1 MGQAVRVGIA
11 GLGRSG
17 WDIHARVFDRQPKM
31 YTVVAAADPI
41 QERLDEAEK
50 KFGCKT
56 YGGFDS
62 FAADGEVELA
72 VVATPTYLHAAHAIK
87 ALKSGKNVV
96 CEKPMAASLSEAD
109 AMIKAAKDT
118 GNLLT
123 IFQNKRYWPDFLKVK
138 EVIQSGK
145 LGRIVLVKISLHSFA
160 RRWDWQT
167 LTEFGGGE
175 LRNNAVHL
183 IDQALQLIGD
193 ANPEVFCD
201 LQRTLTLGDAEDHV
215 KLTLKAP
222 GSPVVDIEVSHAC
235 AFPQDCWLVMGTAG
249 GLTGG
254 GTTLRWKYVDLKTL
268 PPRTVEAKP
277 TPDRSFN
284 SEELRWTEET
294 WEQGKD
300 SVPGDFAFYEALY
313 GTLRRGSPLG
323 VTPESAR
330 RVMSTIE
337 KCYECC
343 EAHGQ
348 SSV

>member
-1 MGQAVRVGIA
+1 MERAVKVGIA

-17 WDIHARVFDRQPKM
+17 WNIHARAFERHPQM
-31 YTVVAAADPI
+31 YKVVAVVDPI
-41 QERLDEAEK
+41 QERLEDAEK

-56 YGGFDS
+56 YDDFDS
-62 FAADGEVELA
+62 FAVDDKIELA
-72 VVATPTYLHAAHAIK
+72 VIATPTYLHAAHTIR
-87 ALKSGKNVV
+87 ALKSGRDVV
-96 CEKPMAASLSEAD
+96 CEKPMATNLAEAD
-109 AMIKAAKDT
+109 SMIKAAKDT

-138 EVIQSGK
+138 EIIQSGK

-175 LRNNAVHL
+175 LRNNGVHL
-183 IDQALQLIGD
+183 IDQALQLMGD
-193 ANPEVFCD
+193 VDPEVFCD

-235 AFPQDCWLVMGTAG
+235 AFPQEYWLVMGTAG
-249 GLTGG
+249 GLIGG
-254 GTTLRWKYVDLKTL
+254 GASLRWRYVDLKAL
-268 PPRTVEAKP
+268 PPRTVETKP

-284 SEELRWTEET
+284 SEELNWTDEA
-294 WEQGKD
+294 WEQGED
-300 SVPGDFAFYEALY
+300 TVPGDSAFYEALY
-313 GTLRRGSPLG
+313 RTLRHGSPLE

-330 RVMSTIE
+330 RVMSIIE
-337 KCYECC
+337 KCYRRPEL
-343 EAHGQ
+343 AD
-348 SSV
+348 